1 MYIQTPSQLLT
12 VSHSDASVDALSMF
26 SFLDFFE
33 PNRTKT
39 VGLAS
44 MNRGPHLVAIVV
56 RILSE
61 LGKIQVLFSTYNQ
74 LQLRTMQCIE
84 EGWVTHSSYTFL
96 GGKKS
101 WKAEHQHDVYLVGF
115 ARQKIIQFS
124 TVMNAKNLYLLDL
137 VLQGLTHG
145 LISWN
150 CFKFCSQAPFL
161 KGSNW
166 RSTLSVR
173 SHSQYRRTNSS
184 RFL

>member
-1 MYIQTPSQLLT
+1 MELGYCVRSISLVPATVYKINQNNVYSQLLT
-12 VSHSDASVDALSMF
+12 VSHSEAFVDALSMF

-84 EGWVTHSSYTFL
+84 EG
-96 GGKKS
+96 
-101 WKAEHQHDVYLVGF
+101 
-115 ARQKIIQFS
+115 
-124 TVMNAKNLYLLDL
+124 
-137 VLQGLTHG
+137 
-145 LISWN
+145 
-150 CFKFCSQAPFL
+150 
-161 KGSNW
+161 
-166 RSTLSVR
+166 
-173 SHSQYRRTNSS
+173 
-184 RFL
+184 